1 MRFRY
6 TEQPALDG
14 DLDEI
19 VEALWETSILAA
31 GTYVVL
37 PDGRMDLVA
46 RCEIATPGDE
56 RVASVAIIGPSS
68 RPSRI
73 PVESTQW
80 FLGARY
86 SPGFGACLGV
96 TPSAIVDEAVRGDG
110 VHAALG
116 ADLDSLMQ
124 ARGRPRIR
132 AAFRALASR
141 RASMAAALPGATR
154 IAIER
159 LHGSAGKVT
168 IRELASM
175 TCTPERSL
183 RRHVQQAIGLP
194 PKTFAGILRFH
205 KAMRLINTDPAPAL
219 ADVAAACGY
228 SDQAHLTREC
238 QRFGGFTPGQR
249 LPATLVTM
257 PLGSLAD

>member
-1 MRFRY
+1 MRYRY
-6 TEQPALDG
+6 IEQPACD
-14 DLDEI
+14 DAPDAVI
-19 VEALWETSILAA
+19 EALWETSIISP

-46 RCEIATPGDE
+46 RCDVAVAGEE
-56 RVASVAIIGPSS
+56 RVVSVAIIGASS
-68 RPSRI
+68 RPNRL
-73 PVESTQW
+73 PVEKDQW
-80 FLGARY
+80 FIGARY

-96 TPSAIVDEAVRGDG
+96 APSRVADAALRGDD
-110 VHAALG
+110 VLVALG
-116 ADLDSLMQ
+116 DDLGGLMR
-124 ARGRPRIR
+124 ARGLPQIR
-132 AAFRALASR
+132 AAFRALALR
-141 RASMAAALPGATR
+141 RAAMAAALPEPAR

-159 LHGSAGKVT
+159 LHHSAGTVA
-168 IRELASM
+168 ISELASL
-175 TCTPERSL
+175 TGTPERTL
-183 RRHVQQAIGLP
+183 RRHVRQAIGLP

-205 KAMRLINTDPAPAL
+205 KAMRIMNAESAPML

-249 LPATLVTM
+249 LPVTLVTM